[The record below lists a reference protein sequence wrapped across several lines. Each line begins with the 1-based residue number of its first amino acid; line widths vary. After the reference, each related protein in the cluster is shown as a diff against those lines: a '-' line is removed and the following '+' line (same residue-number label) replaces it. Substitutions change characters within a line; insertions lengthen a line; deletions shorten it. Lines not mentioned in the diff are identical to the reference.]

1 MHTTIGP
8 DFIKMLADA
17 QLSSGLELDAAALR
31 DNAAAW
37 QRDRARIDALE
48 RDNAR
53 LQSLQTAT
61 TITLRDR
68 IDALLDIVPRA
79 QPGGQ
84 SDDKWPPC
92 APTPGA
98 PQSRGNA

>member
-37 QRDRARIDALE
+37 QRDRIDALE

-53 LQSLQTAT
+53 LQS
-61 TITLRDR
+61 RMDR
-68 IDALLDIVPRA
+68 ITTAA
-79 QPGGQ
+79 Q
-84 SDDKWPPC
+84 
-92 APTPGA
+92 AA
-98 PQSRGNA
+98 